1 MLVEFF
7 AFNTQ
12 LPEMAI
18 LASKD
23 FTAAKESHPVGLD
36 LMITESSV

>member
-1 MLVEFF
+1 MFVEFF

-23 FTAAKESHPVGLD
+23 FTAARELLAFIAKYGID
-36 LMITESSV
+36 LTNQ